1 MDTLRLFRIGSLLS
15 LFRIP
20 YSVIPNLGKDPK
32 SHQEVTE
39 KTILTRN
46 SKDTSKLP
54 YRGHPGY
61 TRGKRV
67 A

>member
-1 MDTLRLFRIGSLLS
+1 MDTSRLFGIGSLLS

-32 SHQEVTE
+32 SHREVTE

-46 SKDTSKLP
+46 SKDTS
-54 YRGHPGY
+54 
-61 TRGKRV
+61 
-67 A
+67 